1 MAQPPEDVAAQ
12 DPVVATAIEYLE
24 TAANDTGRRSI
35 QQMIAEQ
42 KTRINELDQRLH
54 NYDEIAAAEAAAA
67 DAQRRESVEAL
78 LDEWLPMPLDVPAT
92 TASIR
97 PMPEQTTPKP
107 KGSPRSRQV
116 AQAMRRSGP
125 SPSPLQGVIHEM
137 LLRR

>member
-12 DPVVATAIEYLE
+12 DDVVATAIEYLE

-54 NYDEIAAAEAAAA
+54 DYDAIAAAEAAAA
-67 DAQRRESVEAL
+67 DAQRRESVETL

-92 TASIR
+92 TADFSSR
-97 PMPEQTTPKP
+97 EQTTPKP

-116 AQAMRRSGP
+116 AQAMRSRSGP